1 MALVEKATRMLEK
14 ALPGLGAE
22 TEPGQA
28 VMKAI
33 ASLSKHVPEGS
44 TSSGI
49 QNTAMQN
56 FLMQQRQGG
65 PLAGVLAA
73 LQQGGGAGGA
83 GGQPP
88 GATPPRPLPAM

>member
-1 MALVEKATRMLEK
+1 MLEK

-33 ASLSKHVPEGS
+33 ASLSKHIPEGT
-44 TSSGI
+44 TSPGI

-56 FLMQQRQGG
+56 FLMQQRQGN
-65 PLAGVLAA
+65 PLMGVLAA
-73 LQQGGGAGGA
+73 LGQGQGGAPG

-88 GATPPRPLPAM
+88 GAAPPRPIPTM

>member
-1 MALVEKATRMLEK
+1 MVEKATRMLEK

-33 ASLSKHVPEGS
+33 SSLSKHVPEGT
-44 TSSGI
+44 TSNGI

-56 FLMQQRQGG
+56 FLMQQRQGN

-73 LQQGGGAGGA
+73 LQQGGAG

-88 GATPPRPLPAM
+88 AAPPRPIPAM